1 MSKPAAIAASL
12 VDVRNI
18 AAHKCIRLEIHV
30 PAEQASLVLQAFGW
44 PTAVDPVPVA
54 IARLKPEKSASE
66 APPRSAYQARIT
78 STTGTWQ
85 EGELQKPRRKF
96 HDLPLPQQAALRCN
110 EAAFQ
115 LFVSSRYPDI
125 DWLGNIA
132 EAVRAICG
140 VQSRADLAT
149 DAEAAIKWRRLNG
162 DYEAWLRE
170 AEVLE

>member
-54 IARLKPEKSASE
+54 IARLKPEKAASE
-66 APPRSAYQARIT
+66 PPQAT
-78 STTGTWQ
+78 
-85 EGELQKPRRKF
+85 EPPKPRRKF

-115 LFVSSRYPDI
+115 LFVSERYQEFAA
-125 DWLGNIA
+125 LGGIV
-132 EAVRAICG
+132 EAVRSICG
-140 VQSRADLAT
+140 VKSRADLAT
-149 DAEAAIKWRRLNG
+149 DPEAADKWRRLNG
-162 DYEAWLRE
+162 DYEAWLLE
-170 AEVLE
+170 AQVMG